1 MAKFDTSKIKDMT
14 NNLVA
19 YDLMKGRYEMKKIK
33 FKHFT
38 YVFVSI
44 LVLVIGTF
52 SVDALTDNSISEKIK
67 DAFKVKIND
76 KEYNAKCD
84 KTANGNMK
92 CEIGADV
99 TGNGDVSFEID
110 KDYID
115 KIDVTGDSEGTLF
128 TIKATAE

>member
-19 YDLMKGRYEMKKIK
+19 YDLMKGRDEMKKIK

-38 YVFVSI
+38 YAFVSI

-52 SVDALTDNSISEKIK
+52 SVDALTDNSISNAVK
-67 DAFKVKIND
+67 DALKVKIND

-99 TGNGDVSFEID
+99 TRNGDVSFEID

-115 KIDVTGDSEGTLF
+115 KIDVTADNEGTLF
-128 TIKATAE
+128 TIKDTVE

>member
-19 YDLMKGRYEMKKIK
+19 YDLMKGREEMKKIK

-38 YVFVSI
+38 YAFVSV

-52 SVDALTDNSISEKIK
+52 SVNALTDNSISNAVK
-67 DAFKVKIND
+67 DALKVKIND

-115 KIDVTGDSEGTLF
+115 KIDVTGDSEGILF
-128 TIKATAE
+128 TIKDTAE